1 MKRAALAL
9 VIAGVVSPAAFAQ
22 PPATVTF
29 SKDVAPILQKACQN
43 CHRPGAIAPMSLLT
57 YQDARPWA
65 RSIKQKVSSREMPP
79 WYIDRHIGI
88 NKFKDD
94 PSLTD
99 AEIGIIAKWV
109 DQGAPAGNA
118 ADMPAARQF
127 SDVDKWHIGKP
138 DMIVSL
144 PKAYELRANGPDEF
158 YDADIDPG
166 FPEE

>member
-9 VIAGVVSPAAFAQ
+9 VIAGALVPEAAAQQPAA
-22 PPATVTF
+22 VTF

-43 CHRPGAIAPMSLLT
+43 CHHPGAIAPMSLMT

-79 WYIDRHIGI
+79 WYIDRHVGV

-99 AEIGIIAKWV
+99 AEISIITRWV
-109 DQGAPAGNA
+109 DAGAPAGNP
-118 ADMPAARQF
+118 ADMPVARVF
-127 SDVDKWHIGKP
+127 SDVDKWH
-138 DMIVSL
+138 
-144 PKAYELRANGPDEF
+144 
-158 YDADIDPG
+158 
-166 FPEE
+166 